1 MTRRLLLDSAIVL
14 LMLVGALVCIWLLA
28 SPAQGQTIAPRSPD
42 RAWQASLGVLA
53 VASAADLASSVG
65 RREAN
70 PLLRG
75 RDGRFSPGRA
85 VVVKVAPLAALGY
98 MQHRVPWRGWKWV
111 NFAGAG
117 VFGVVAVRNWRT
129 R

>member
-1 MTRRLLLDSAIVL
+1 MTRRDWLLVL
-14 LMLVGALVCIWLLA
+14 LFCALAAGCIFALV
-28 SPAQGQTIAPRSPD
+28 SPAHGQTTPPRGQD
-42 RAWQASLGVLA
+42 RVWQSSLGVLA
-53 VASAADLASSVG
+53 AASAADLASSVG
-65 RREAN
+65 HREAN

-75 RDGRFSPGRA
+75 RDGRFSPVRA
-85 VVVKVAPLAALGY
+85 VVVKVAPLAGVAY

-117 VFGVVAVRNWRT
+117 VFGVVAVRNWRQA